1 MSTYTKKEIAAIL
14 QTAELLKQK
23 GSSERINISQFCRE
37 AGISRK
43 NAYKHKRNIDLSED
57 GLKEKV
63 AQLEKKKVE
72 LEQML
77 ELAEVRAQQADL
89 YNECLAFLRQYNLNK
104 KKPKRQKELIESY
117 NKLALAHGLEPL
129 DF

>member
-14 QTAELLKQK
+14 QTAELLKRK

-57 GLKEKV
+57 GLKRIRHII
-63 AQLEKKKVE
+63 L
-72 LEQML
+72 
-77 ELAEVRAQQADL
+77 
-89 YNECLAFLRQYNLNK
+89 
-104 KKPKRQKELIESY
+104 
-117 NKLALAHGLEPL
+117 
-129 DF
+129 